1 LIHHCWML
9 DILYLALVYLASN
22 NDGSKTQ
29 YGARFAEKGSAHIRN
44 LPYTLVFLH
53 LTIPLGHS
61 QMILQ

>member
-1 LIHHCWML
+1 ML

-29 YGARFAEKGSAHIRN
+29 YGARFAVRGSGYIRN

-53 LTIPLGHS
+53 LTRN
-61 QMILQ
+61 